1 MSEDFQ
7 LLEDDTPKPQ
17 GRCSRCKLDY
27 GKTKPE
33 NESLLR
39 CPECDFPFGE
49 TADAMRAIALGL
61 QRLGER
67 VNVYSQ
73 PVCYI
78 WLKVVRDGL
87 DLGVEAEHDVETF
100 GEVPEWYAFE
110 MDSTD
115 WESVIGPEWKSRTDE
130 SNFTGTWNDW
140 ALQEGFSPGQRFL
153 IEFKHPRWYRCSW
166 EYEEYDVEYY
176 WDIVL
181 REPRT
186 PKQAIRAWKQ
196 WRKVCEEAREG
207 CRLARAAQTYK
218 RQHDVDA
225 MYIQHD
231 SFWSQGYYDDCSPPD
246 GYIVR
251 LCSSHGGGGIA
262 EGRSPTY
269 DERYKRRDSEP
280 MVPSRERAW
289 EALIADVQK
298 RLPHLDVEVIR
309 KLSTRY

>member
-1 MSEDFQ
+1 MSEEFQ

-17 GRCSRCKLDY
+17 GRCTRCKLDY
-27 GKTKPE
+27 GKPKPE

-49 TADAMRAIALGL
+49 SADAMRAIALGL

-73 PVCYI
+73 PVCFI

-87 DLGVEAEHDVETF
+87 DLGVEAEHDVERF
-100 GEVPEWYAFE
+100 GETPEWFEHE
-110 MDSTD
+110 MDNTD
-115 WESVIGPEWKSRTDE
+115 WESVISPEWKSRADE

-186 PKQAIRAWKQ
+186 PKQAIRAWEQ
-196 WRKVCEEAREG
+196 WRKACEEAREG
-207 CRLARAAQTYK
+207 CRRARAAHQHK
-218 RQHDVDA
+218 RQHDVAA
-225 MYIQHD
+225 MYIQYD
-231 SFWSQGYYDDCSPPD
+231 AFWSGGYYDDCSPPD

-251 LCSSHGGGGIA
+251 LCSSHGGGWIA
-262 EGRSPTY
+262 EGRSPTSE
-269 DERYKRRDSEP
+269 ERYRRRDSEP
-280 MVPSRERAW
+280 VVPSRERAW
-289 EALIADVQK
+289 DNLIDDVRR
-298 RLPHLDVEVIR
+298 RLPHLDVDAIR